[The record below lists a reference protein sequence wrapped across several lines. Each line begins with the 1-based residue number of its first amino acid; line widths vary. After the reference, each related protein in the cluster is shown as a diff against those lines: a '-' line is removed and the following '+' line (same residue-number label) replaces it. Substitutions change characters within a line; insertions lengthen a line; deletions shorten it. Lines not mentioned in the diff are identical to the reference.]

1 MTIKKLITLDK
12 AKEQVKMLTYY
23 IDLVESYETDTI
35 EKLIVKE
42 YALTNSMVEVVRE
55 LNRRGHSID
64 GRSIVGS
71 DVQAVINKK
80 TKDELQRMLR
90 TGYLLRIRNA
100 RR

>member
-23 IDLVESYETDTI
+23 IDLVETYETDTI
-35 EKLIVKE
+35 DKLIVKE

-55 LNRRGHSID
+55 LNRRGHTID
-64 GRSIVGS
+64 GRSIVSS

-90 TGYLLRIRNA
+90 SGYLLKTRHIRS
-100 RR
+100 